1 MHSPT
6 PGALN
11 LRQLAMDQVPRLS
24 LRAAPLPAPTV
35 ARSKVWNP
43 AVHHDFSVK
52 HVARIVAR
60 QE

>member
-24 LRAAPLPAPTV
+24 LPAPTV
-35 ARSKVWNP
+35 ARSKVWKP
-43 AVHHDFSVK
+43 AAHHNFSAE

>member
-11 LRQLAMDQVPRLS
+11 LRQRAMDQVPRLS
-24 LRAAPLPAPTV
+24 LRASPLPAPTV

-43 AVHHDFSVK
+43 PSTTISAPST
-52 HVARIVAR
+52 
-60 QE
+60 